1 MLKSW
6 LKLTRMEH
14 SIMLSIAVIAAELL
28 AGGVSLVVML
38 VSLIAPWLI
47 SMGAFAINDYYDIE
61 ADRANKR
68 YDRPL
73 VNGSISKES
82 AYKASI
88 IFFIVG
94 VLFSIFNLY
103 TFIIALLFAI
113 LAFLYSYKL
122 KDTLLIGNIYIAFTM
137 VIPFIYGAEVAFTS
151 INVNI
156 ILISILI
163 FLAGLAREIHGMIR
177 DYEGD
182 KKARKS
188 NNLIT
193 HIGIRNSAVIA
204 FILYLE
210 AIIISLYLFFYLAPF
225 MDNIIFLLMIAVTDA
240 MLFYVSIIYLK
251 EWKEKYRESRNIS
264 LVGMSLA
271 LFAFLVAVL

>member
-14 SIMLSIAVIAAELL
+14 SVMLSIAVVAAELL
-28 AGGVSLVVML
+28 AGGVSLEVML

-82 AYKASI
+82 AYNASI

-94 VLFSIFNLY
+94 VLFSIFNPY

-113 LAFLYSYKL
+113 LAFLYSYRL

-225 MDNIIFLLMIAVTDA
+225 MNNIIFLLMIAVTDA